1 MTVSTTQFN
10 PRTSTPTALGIRY
23 DWLAIA
29 ANAWLVIGLY
39 ADGWA
44 HGNQLPD
51 SFWTVW
57 HAIFYSGFAAS
68 AAVVV
73 GRTILERSPLASW
86 RDPAAWRAAIPAGYE
101 QSVLG
106 VLIFGIGGL
115 LDMTWHLIFG
125 IESGTDA
132 LLSPTHLLLA
142 TGIALIVSGPF
153 VAATRRQARGGLA
166 ASMPAVLSLAF
177 LLGTFTFF
185 TSFAGPFAGIIGSGP
200 RPGDT
205 VLPRAMGGVYL
216 FSALI
221 AGLALVALRRGSLPF
236 GALTVIL
243 GLDAF
248 AMIQMRGRA
257 PIQVQ
262 VLFTLVA
269 LAAGFCADLL
279 VLRLRPSEER
289 LFQFR
294 LFAMALP
301 ALFWALYITVAVLG
315 FGSGWTAPEL
325 AGIIVEAGIVG
336 LLMSFVS
343 VQAGRPSNA

>member
-1 MTVSTTQFN
+1 MTALEAQLKR
-10 PRTSTPTALGIRY
+10 RTSTASALGIRY
-23 DWLAIA
+23 DWLVIA
-29 ANAWLVIGLY
+29 GSAWLMVGLY

-68 AAVVV
+68 AAIIV
-73 GRTILERSPLASW
+73 GRTILERSSLASW
-86 RDPAAWRAAIPAGYE
+86 RDLAAWRAAIPAGYE

-185 TSFAGPFAGIIGSGP
+185 TAFAGPFAGIIGSGP
-200 RPGDT
+200 RPGDG

-236 GALTVIL
+236 GALTLIL

-248 AMIQMRGRA
+248 AMIQMRGHA

-269 LAAGFCADLL
+269 IAAGFGADVL
-279 VLRLRPSEER
+279 VRRLRPSAER
-289 LFQFR
+289 LIQLR

-301 ALFWALYITVAVLG
+301 ALFWAFYIGVAVLG
-315 FGSGWTAPEL
+315 LGSGWTAPEL

-343 VQAGRPSNA
+343 VGEGRPSNA